1 MITERFVEHGRALII
16 EMLGD
21 DGLEI
26 CREID
31 LLPDDEE
38 RVHSYKE
45 ILHLL
50 SGGEAP
56 KKPTEIYASPP
67 VSMEK
72 FMKDQ
77 FYMGKGDAVYPKVME
92 ELIEMNSGKY
102 VEIVL
107 TGGIGSGKTY
117 CALYTTAYQ
126 LYLLSCMRD
135 AHRTFGKDPSTEILF
150 IFQSINTTLAK
161 ELDYKRFKHI
171 IESSPYF
178 MKYFPFKK
186 DLESRL
192 VFPNRIEVVPVS
204 GQETAAIGQDVIG
217 GIIDEVNY
225 MAVTQ
230 RSKNSVDGGT
240 YNQAIALYNSISRRR
255 KTRFMSQGK
264 LPGLLCIV
272 SSKRYPGQF
281 TDIKELEAKTDPTIY
296 IYDKRVWDI
305 KPSEFSGDRFP
316 VFIGDASRKPR
327 ILEQGDPL
335 FTTDPDMVHG
345 IPLEFREDFERDII
359 NALRELDGTSTLA
372 RFPFFTDIDSIT
384 NCMGKVSPMLE
395 EESVDFEHELL
406 TIDPARFYKPH
417 LPRFAHVD
425 LAISGDSAGLV
436 IGTVTGFTKVKHGE
450 HHEEVLPEIWID
462 SILEI
467 RPPKNGEI
475 KFFKIRELLYALK
488 ELGMNMKWATF
499 DSFQSKDSQQ
509 ILAQRGF
516 VTGIQSMDTTP
527 VPYMISKNALYD
539 GRVSM
544 PNHAKLL
551 VELASLERDPATGKI
566 DHPANSSKDLSDALA
581 GVIYGLSMR
590 REIYM
595 MYNISLREIPA
606 SITAAVQQSKQS
618 IKDR

>member
-1 MITERFVEHGRALII
+1 VITERFLEHGRALII
-16 EMLGD
+16 EMLGK
-21 DGLEI
+21 DGLDI
-26 CREID
+26 CEEID
-31 LLPDDEE
+31 ALPDEEE
-38 RVHSYKE
+38 RVQSYRE

-50 SGGEAP
+50 SGGEEP
-56 KKPTEIYASPP
+56 KKPTEIYAQPP
-67 VSMEK
+67 VSMET
-72 FMKDQ
+72 FMRDK
-77 FYMGKGDAVYPKVME
+77 FYMGKGEAVYPMVME

-107 TGGIGSGKTY
+107 TGGIGCGKTY

-126 LYLLSCMRD
+126 LYLLSCMREP
-135 AHRTFGKDPSTEILF
+135 HKTFGKDPSTEILF
-150 IFQSINTTLAK
+150 VFQSINTTLAK
-161 ELDYKRFKHI
+161 ELDYKRFKDM
-171 IESSPYF
+171 IECSPYF

-192 VFPNRIEVVPVS
+192 VFPRRIEVVPVS

-296 IYDKRVWDI
+296 IYDKRVWDV
-305 KPSEFSGDRFP
+305 KPSEFSGERFS

-327 ILEQGDPL
+327 IIESADPL
-335 FTTDPDMVHG
+335 HQTDPDMVHQ
-345 IPLEFREDFERDII
+345 IPVEFREDFERDII

-372 RFPFFTDIDSIT
+372 RFPFFTEIDKIT
-384 NCMGKVSPMLE
+384 ASMGKVESFLE
-395 EESVDFEHELL
+395 EEEVDFEHELL
-406 TIDPARFYKPH
+406 TIDPRKFYKPH
-417 LPRFAHVD
+417 LPRFTHVD
-425 LAISGDSAGLV
+425 LAISGDSAGVV
-436 IGTVTGFTKVKHGE
+436 IGCVTGFTKVKHGE
-450 HHEEVLPEIWID
+450 HHEEMLPEIWID
-462 SILEI
+462 AILEVK
-467 RPPKNGEI
+467 PPKNGEI

-488 ELGMNMKWATF
+488 DLGMNMKWATF

-516 VTGIQSMDTTP
+516 VTGMQSMDTTP
-527 VPYMISKNALYD
+527 VPYLITKGALYD

-544 PNHAKLL
+544 PRHAKLL
-551 VELASLERDPATGKI
+551 VEVASLERDPATGKI
-566 DHPANSSKDLSDALA
+566 DHPANSSKDVSDALA

-590 REIYM
+590 REIYVQHG
-595 MYNISLREIPA
+595 ISLREIPQSIA
-606 SITAAVQQSKQS
+606 SAVQQSKTAIQ
-618 IKDR
+618 DR